1 MERKRP
7 DSNPDRPDQ
16 HRKVSTPEPTN
27 IVSFDP
33 QKARIQS
40 RFLKYS
46 SPKQTIR
53 TQFGMPSLD
62 LPATTPIFSTPEPVV
77 NREELSPSEV
87 LSTTAGIDPQVLEIL
102 AEERNKASVSYHH
115 LETTYIQSSPFAPR
129 DTMEDDYSEESR
141 P

>member
-1 MERKRP
+1 
-7 DSNPDRPDQ
+7 
-16 HRKVSTPEPTN
+16 
-27 IVSFDP
+27 
-33 QKARIQS
+33 
-40 RFLKYS
+40 
-46 SPKQTIR
+46 
-53 TQFGMPSLD
+53 MPSLD